1 MGQGDVVGLFSQL
14 DIGVSVAHKLS
25 CVLEQS
31 YYKDTAPVISTWYHS
46 MMLDRPW
53 GAPPS
58 PKPTAS
64 VSMQIPDRE
73 QKSRLNYYRSLS
85 RSPPPRSPGS
95 PVLGDLDEVSEE
107 PSGRPLCDKLSIG
120 ENQGIMILRH
130 SFGRLRLAVM
140 RPMVLI
146 WYHKMFLD
154 QLESPAVVVPAVNAL
169 DRRFQ
174 IRDALEDEIV
184 EESPVEQNKASRIF
198 AFLQEAFG

>member
-1 MGQGDVVGLFSQL
+1 
-14 DIGVSVAHKLS
+14 
-25 CVLEQS
+25 
-31 YYKDTAPVISTWYHS
+31 
-46 MMLDRPW
+46 
-53 GAPPS
+53 
-58 PKPTAS
+58 
-64 VSMQIPDRE
+64 
-73 QKSRLNYYRSLS
+73 
-85 RSPPPRSPGS
+85 
-95 PVLGDLDEVSEE
+95 
-107 PSGRPLCDKLSIG
+107 
-120 ENQGIMILRH
+120 
-130 SFGRLRLAVM
+130 M